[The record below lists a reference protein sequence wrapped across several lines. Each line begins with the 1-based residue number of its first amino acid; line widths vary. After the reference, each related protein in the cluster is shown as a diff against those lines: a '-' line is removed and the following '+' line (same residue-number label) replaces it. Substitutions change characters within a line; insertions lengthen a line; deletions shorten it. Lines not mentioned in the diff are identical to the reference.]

1 MNKRFYKEVHS
12 LIKQQQSKTDNDYI
26 VNLDEDNINT
36 VRVIIRAPFDSVY
49 RHKFIRLDMTILE
62 DYPHSPPKVTFINYD
77 GVRIHPNM
85 YEDGRC
91 CASILNTWGDC
102 KYEKWTSSMGIETI
116 IQTFYSFLDN
126 NPYTHEPGGRD
137 DETYTVY
144 VLHQSWYTCLLRY
157 LQNETIDVF
166 KEFIFSYMLK
176 HIDDIFD
183 DLEFLNSAYTPSIY
197 YTSCFETG
205 YYRVDYR
212 RIRDY
217 LLYYYD
223 SFDVDIVDN
232 SYNNEIE
239 NSHNSQQNDQTFNC
253 DICYNTK
260 LDRVHVQV
268 KLECAHTFHKE
279 CILTHIKSNGQLCPM
294 CRQDISDSKYNEL
307 SELDWIINPQTKRK
321 VKIGSRTYKYLK
333 DNGII

>member
-1 MNKRFYKEVHS
+1 MNKRFCKEVYS
-12 LIKQQQSKTDNDYI
+12 LIKEQQSKTDNDYI
-26 VNLDEDNINT
+26 IDLDEENTNT

-49 RHKFIRLDMTILE
+49 RHKFIRLDITIPE
-62 DYPHSPPKVTFINYD
+62 NYPHSPPKVTFINYD

-144 VLHQSWYTCLLRY
+144 VLHQSWYTCLLKY
-157 LQNETIDVF
+157 LQNETIDSF
-166 KEFIFSYMLK
+166 REFMFSYMLK

-183 DLEFLNSAYTPSIY
+183 DLEFLNSAYTPSVY
-197 YTSCFETG
+197 FTSCFETG
-205 YYRVDYR
+205 YYRVDYK

-232 SYNNEIE
+232 SYGDEIE
-239 NSHNSQQNDQTFNC
+239 HSHDSQHEDAFNC
-253 DICYNTK
+253 DICYNTMSNSKQAK
-260 LDRVHVQV
+260 LDCV
-268 KLECAHTFHKE
+268 HTFHKE

-294 CRQDISDSKYNEL
+294 CRKDISDSKFKEL
-307 SELDWIINPQTKRK
+307 SEANWIINPQTKRK